1 MKDKR
6 KKPVR
11 TPDEQRDHESEERK
25 RAEQKESERSRDLMF
40 LARTAT
46 SLVQLSSEEDVYQ
59 FIGQRLQEIAGN
71 AVIFVNSFD
80 EASGTFCVRAV
91 LGIDERLERL
101 IKLLG
106 RHPVGIT
113 TPINEEARLGLTS
126 GKLEKVPG
134 GLYELAVGAI
144 PKSVCTAIEK
154 LLGLSQPYAM
164 GFAWK
169 GQLFGSAV
177 IFTRKGA
184 ELRNPDI
191 IQTFVMQASVALQR
205 RQAEEALRKAHDE
218 LETRVEERTRELA
231 EANAELQNEIT
242 ERKRA
247 EEALRESERRLRDI
261 AENAL
266 SWIWETDANGK
277 ITHAS
282 PVIEKILG
290 YAPEEVLEK
299 DFRELFHPEDREV
312 MVKAVN
318 ETYANRQ
325 PFREVIHR
333 SCHKD
338 GKIVW
343 LMASGVPILDEQGDL
358 LGYRGS
364 TSDVTRRKQA
374 EEELKAAQEYA
385 QSLIDS
391 SLDVI
396 ISVDEDRRIVE
407 FNLAAQHTF
416 GYSKAEVLGKHVDIL
431 YAHPAEGFNVH
442 ETVLK
447 TGQFT
452 GEIVNKRKNGETF
465 PAFLAASAMKD
476 ENGRFLGVMGISR
489 DITERKQ
496 LEEEREQLYQ
506 QERKLRQERE
516 AELNRRVDFARALV
530 HELKTPLTAVMASS
544 ELLMSELPEGPLL
557 ALAKNINRGTEN
569 LDRRI
574 DELLDLAR
582 SELGMLRLRCGAV
595 QPLQLLQRVF
605 DDMAPVVSSYG
616 HSLILD
622 LPSSLPPLWADEDRL
637 RQVVLNLISN
647 ASKFMTEEGKITLR
661 ARKQDA
667 HLIVEVQDTGIGIG
681 EEEQERLFDAYY
693 RLKGDREHLSGL
705 GLGLALSKTLVE
717 LHGGQI
723 WVESQKGRGS
733 TFGFSVPLKPP
744 STRNQP

>member
-46 SLVQLSSEEDVYQ
+46 SLVQLSSEEDIYQ

-91 LGIDERLERL
+91 LGVGERLDRV

-106 RHPVGIT
+106 RHPVGMI

-144 PKSVCTAIEK
+144 PKAVSTAIEE

-177 IFTRKGA
+177 IFMRKGA

-191 IQTFVMQASVALQR
+191 IETFVMQASVALQR

-247 EEALRESERRLRDI
+247 EEALRESEAKYSALVEQAKDAVVIVQDGVFKFANRTAEEISGYAVDELVGMAFVDMLVPGARDTLAERYRLRMA
-261 AENAL
+261 AEQVPNVYEAE
-266 SWIWETDANGK
+266 I
-277 ITHAS
+277 
-282 PVIEKILG
+282 
-290 YAPEEVLEK
+290 
-299 DFRELFHPEDREV
+299 RR
-312 MVKAVN
+312 
-318 ETYANRQ
+318 
-325 PFREVIHR
+325 
-333 SCHKD
+333 KD
-338 GKIVW
+338 GTIRDVEIS
-343 LMASGVPILDEQGDL
+343 AGIIQ
-358 LGYRGS
+358 YRGRPADMAIVR
-364 TSDVTRRKQA
+364 DVTERKQA

-407 FNLAAQHTF
+407 FNLAAQHAF

-431 YAHPAEGFNVH
+431 YGHPAEGFNVH

-496 LEEEREQLYQ
+496 LEEKREQLYQ

-605 DDMAPVVSSYG
+605 DDMAPVVSSCG

-622 LPSSLPPLWADEDRL
+622 LPSSLPPVWADEDRL
-637 RQVVLNLISN
+637 RQVVFNLISN
-647 ASKFMTEEGKITLR
+647 ASKFMTGEGKITLR

-667 HLIVEVQDTGIGIG
+667 HLIVEVQDTGIGIA